1 MAEMPV
7 LGPDIKNLLEE
18 DNCNSGVAALDTCI
32 TIQNEQPSNLIS
44 KQPVDIVSNS
54 IGTEPA
60 LSSSST
66 LDTESFHTVCND
78 SSSGSVVEANPI
90 QPCSITEPSE
100 PLEAAV
106 NHAEANSKAFEVVDM
121 KTCTINVCGDVLT
134 IQSADA
140 AAVSCPSYFHY

>member
-54 IGTEPA
+54 IVTEPA
-60 LSSSST
+60 LSLSSSST

-78 SSSGSVVEANPI
+78 SSSVSVVVEANPN

-100 PLEAAV
+100 
-106 NHAEANSKAFEVVDM
+106 
-121 KTCTINVCGDVLT
+121 
-134 IQSADA
+134 
-140 AAVSCPSYFHY
+140 